1 MVVKSSNSKDGKPYR
16 VVELFSGIGA
26 QHMAL
31 ERAGLPYQIVG
42 ICDIDPYAVQAYE
55 AIHGPAP
62 MLGETTDKAGRR
74 IGDVTRIQHLPK
86 DVDILTYSFPCFVG
100 DTLIRTMRGEV
111 PIRDVAVGDAVLS
124 HDGRWHPVIQSMK
137 TGTKQTCSFKAMCG
151 ESIVCT
157 PEHPIYAR
165 RMSRIWNNEHRGY
178 DRVFAEPE
186 WIPANEADGCYAG
199 FPIPEYR
206 GVPEWNGIDLIW
218 SDGRRTRHKNELAQH
233 MNEES
238 FWWTVGR
245 YIADGWTRT
254 NGGIVLAIGKGKE
267 GDISNI
273 FTESV
278 CVTHEKTCLK
288 VHLPKKEIQAF
299 CEQFGVGAEN
309 KHIPEEYIGLPKNLA
324 KALLDGYLS
333 GDGSVNKEGKI
344 RATTVS
350 RRLAHDLVRLIA
362 YVYHR
367 PASIYHCKVEP
378 TTEIEGR
385 TVNQRDRWEVSFKTT
400 DDAQDKAFYEDGWI
414 WAPFRFEHD
423 GEVEDVYDLE
433 VEDSHSFIANGI
445 AVHNCT
451 DLSQAHLG
459 GKGLKGEHSG
469 LIWAVGDILRQAEE
483 DGRLP
488 RYLIM
493 ENVPQVFSKKNR
505 KDWDAWMDFLASL
518 GYTSRSGL
526 LNAKDFPGTGQNRN
540 RAFMISHLGSDCPP
554 LPIAPGGD
562 TVLADVLEE
571 DVDPK
576 YYLNKSRVEGLKK
589 STAKEKGR
597 GNGFKFK
604 PLDPET
610 SVSHAITMREGQRKT
625 SNFVRDPTRCQQ
637 AGTVEGMSGYD
648 SLKRVY
654 SPQGVSPTIV
664 AKKGGNTEAK
674 ILEGKSDIR
683 KLTPRETFRLQSFG
697 RRKKNGEWDDSA
709 YEKAAATG
717 LSDGRL
723 YGMAGNSINVNVF
736 TPILENIDRF
746 DIETDGGRKG
756 QKNLDNWTKSRSAK
770 RSKR

>member
-86 DVDILTYSFPCFVG
+86 DVDILTYSFPC
-100 DTLIRTMRGEV
+100 
-111 PIRDVAVGDAVLS
+111 
-124 HDGRWHPVIQSMK
+124 
-137 TGTKQTCSFKAMCG
+137 
-151 ESIVCT
+151 
-157 PEHPIYAR
+157 
-165 RMSRIWNNEHRGY
+165 
-178 DRVFAEPE
+178 
-186 WIPANEADGCYAG
+186 
-199 FPIPEYR
+199 
-206 GVPEWNGIDLIW
+206 
-218 SDGRRTRHKNELAQH
+218 
-233 MNEES
+233 
-238 FWWTVGR
+238 
-245 YIADGWTRT
+245 
-254 NGGIVLAIGKGKE
+254 
-267 GDISNI
+267 
-273 FTESV
+273 
-278 CVTHEKTCLK
+278 
-288 VHLPKKEIQAF
+288 
-299 CEQFGVGAEN
+299 
-309 KHIPEEYIGLPKNLA
+309 
-324 KALLDGYLS
+324 
-333 GDGSVNKEGKI
+333 
-344 RATTVS
+344 
-350 RRLAHDLVRLIA
+350 
-362 YVYHR
+362 
-367 PASIYHCKVEP
+367 
-378 TTEIEGR
+378 
-385 TVNQRDRWEVSFKTT
+385 
-400 DDAQDKAFYEDGWI
+400 
-414 WAPFRFEHD
+414 
-423 GEVEDVYDLE
+423 
-433 VEDSHSFIANGI
+433 
-445 AVHNCT
+445 T
-451 DLSQAHLG
+451 DLSQAHLH

-469 LIWAVGDILRQAEE
+469 LLWAVGDILEQAEK

-493 ENVPQVFSKKNR
+493 ENVPQVFSAKNR
-505 KDWDAWMDFLASL
+505 KDWDAWMDFLATL
-518 GYTSRSGL
+518 GYTSKSGL

-540 RAFMISHLGSDCPP
+540 RAFMISHLGTECPP

-562 TVLADVLEE
+562 TVLADVLEG

-576 YYLNKSRVEGLKK
+576 YYLNKTRVDGMKK

-625 SNFVRDPTRCQQ
+625 SNFVRDPTRCKQ

-654 SPQGVSPTIV
+654 SPDGVSPTIV

-674 ILEGKSDIR
+674 VLEGKSDIR
-683 KLTPRETFRLQSFG
+683 KLTPKEAWRLQSFG
-697 RRKKNGEWDDSA
+697 RRKRNGEWDDSA

-736 TPILENIDRF
+736 TPILKSIDRF
-746 DIETDGGRKG
+746 DVETDGGRKG
-756 QKNLDNWTKSRSAK
+756 QKTMDNWNKSRSVKARK
-770 RSKR
+770 SKR

>member
-100 DTLIRTMRGEV
+100 STLILTERGEI
-111 PIRDVAVGDAVLS
+111 PIKDVKEGELVMS
-124 HDGRWHPVIQSMK
+124 HDGEWHRVLKSMK
-137 TGTKQTCSFKAMCG
+137 TGTKKVCKFSTTFSEG
-151 ESIVCT
+151 IECT
-157 PEHPIYAR
+157 PEHPVYAR
-165 RMSRIWNNEHRGY
+165 RKIGSTFEGP
-178 DRVFAEPE
+178 D
-186 WIPANEADGCYAG
+186 WIRACDADGCYVG
-199 FPIPEYR
+199 FP
-206 GVPEWNGIDLIW
+206 VPNYPGISRDAARDIFVNHIFMGGKL
-218 SDGRRTRHKNELAQH
+218 SYPDGEL
-233 MNEES
+233 
-238 FWWTVGR
+238 T
-245 YIADGWTRT
+245 
-254 NGGIVLAIGKGKE
+254 
-267 GDISNI
+267 
-273 FTESV
+273 
-278 CVTHEKTCLK
+278 
-288 VHLPKKEIQAF
+288 
-299 CEQFGVGAEN
+299 
-309 KHIPEEYIGLPKNLA
+309 
-324 KALLDGYLS
+324 LS
-333 GDGSVNKEGKI
+333 GVNRDAAYE
-344 RATTVS
+344 
-350 RRLAHDLVRLIA
+350 LVRLIA
-362 YVYHR
+362 FIFRLPAMIKPYLSDKYSVY
-367 PASIYHCKVEP
+367 ATFKESGF
-378 TTEIEGR
+378 EG
-385 TVNQRDRWEVSFKTT
+385 
-400 DDAQDKAFYEDGWI
+400 AFYEDGWI
-414 WAPFRFEHD
+414 WAPFKYEGD
-423 GEVEDVYDLE
+423 GGIEDVYDLE

-451 DLSQAHLG
+451 DLSQAHLH

-469 LIWAVGDILRQAEE
+469 LLWAVGDILEQAEK

-493 ENVPQVFSKKNR
+493 ENVPQVFSAKNR
-505 KDWDAWMDFLASL
+505 KDWDAWMDFLATL

-576 YYLNKSRVEGLKK
+576 YYLNRTRVDGMKK
-589 STAKEKGR
+589 STAKEQGR

-604 PLDPET
+604 PLDPKT

-625 SNFVRDPTRCQQ
+625 SNFVRDPTRCKQ
-637 AGTVEGMSGYD
+637 AGTMEGMSGYD

-654 SPQGVSPTIV
+654 SPEGVSPTIV

-674 ILEGKSDIR
+674 VLEGKSDVR
-683 KLTPRETFRLQSFG
+683 KLTPRETWRLQSFG
-697 RRKKNGEWDDSA
+697 RRKRSGEWDDSA

-736 TPILENIDRF
+736 TAIVENVDRF
-746 DIETDGGRKG
+746 DVETDGGRKG
-756 QKNLDNWTKSRSAK
+756 QKNMDNWAESRSVKARK
-770 RSKR
+770 SKR